1 MSQVKQELREA
12 IAAGGRRMVAEK
24 LTVGTWGNLSIRDP
38 ETGLIYIKPS
48 GMPYETITADDVV
61 VMNGDFEVVD
71 GHRKPS
77 IEFNFHIAIMNARQ
91 DVNAVIHTHPI
102 YSSVFG
108 VIQEDLPGI
117 SEDFVQIVGDK
128 IVNCEY
134 SLPGTPELAKNVVA
148 GLGPERN
155 AVMVPNHGTICVGAD
170 FDMAMKVIH
179 VVEKSAHV
187 YIMARSI
194 GTPHLISDED
204 IQAMQDFVRTK
215 YGQDK

>member
-1 MSQVKQELREA
+1 MNQVKQELREA
-12 IAAGGRRMVAEK
+12 IAEGGRRMVAEK

-48 GMPYETITADDVV
+48 GMPYESITADDVV
-61 VMNGDFEVVD
+61 VMNSNFEVVD

-77 IEFNFHIAIMNARQ
+77 IEFNFHIAIMNARK

-108 VIQEDLPGI
+108 VIREDLPGI

-134 SLPGTPELAKNVVA
+134 SLPGTPELAKHVVA
-148 GLGPERN
+148 GLGAERN

-170 FDMAMKVIH
+170 FDTAMKVIH

-204 IQAMQDFVRTK
+204 IKAMQDFVRTK

>member
-1 MSQVKQELREA
+1 
-12 IAAGGRRMVAEK
+12 MVAEK

-48 GMPYETITADDVV
+48 GMPYETITAGDVV
-61 VMNGDFEVVD
+61 VMNGDFEIVD

-77 IEFNFHIAIMNARQ
+77 IEFNFHIAIMNARKE
-91 DVNAVIHTHPI
+91 VNAVIHTHPL

-108 VIQEDLPGI
+108 VIREDLPGI

-128 IVNCEY
+128 IINCEY
-134 SLPGTPELAKNVVA
+134 ALPGTPELAKNVVA
-148 GLGPERN
+148 GLGAERN
-155 AVMVPNHGTICVGAD
+155 AVMVPNHGTICVGTD
-170 FDMAMKVIH
+170 FDTAMKVIH

-204 IQAMQDFVRTK
+204 IKAMQDFVRTK